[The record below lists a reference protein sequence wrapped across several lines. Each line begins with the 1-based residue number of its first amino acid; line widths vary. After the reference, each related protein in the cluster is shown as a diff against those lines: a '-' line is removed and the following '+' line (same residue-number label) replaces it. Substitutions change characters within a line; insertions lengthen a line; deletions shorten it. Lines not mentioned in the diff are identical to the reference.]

1 MVIARD
7 IPQLKRGGNM
17 IIDGTC
23 ANFRRGRLS
32 DEARNLKRF
41 SEQWTE
47 FTDEEP
53 ALTFTDDD
61 AKYIAETL
69 HLEGPDLSRYHIMAD
84 TLEV

>member
-17 IIDGTC
+17 IINGSY

-32 DEARNLKRF
+32 DRARNLKRF
-41 SEQWTE
+41 SEQWAD
-47 FTDEEP
+47 FTKNESV
-53 ALTFTDDD
+53 LTFTDDD

-69 HLEGPDLSRYHIMAD
+69 HLEGSDLSRYHIMAD
-84 TLEV
+84 TLEI